1 MKKAIFRLTGLV
13 ILAGAGWGGY
23 RLYKQIPERGMES
36 IPTTKVQ
43 KSDVIIR
50 AFSRGELR
58 AVRAQTLLAPNL
70 NGTIQVTQLAPVGSL
85 SKEKDLIS
93 EYDDPERQAALEE
106 QQLSV
111 QSVDEQI

>member
-1 MKKAIFRLTGLV
+1 MKKVIFRLTGLA

-23 RLYKQIPERGMES
+23 RLYKQIPERTDQ

-50 AFSRGELR
+50 AFSREELR

-70 NGTIQVTQLAPVGSL
+70 NGTIQETQLAAVGSL
-85 SKEKDLIS
+85 SKEKDLTT
-93 EYDDPERQAALEE
+93 EYDDSERQAALEE
-106 QQLSV
+106 VNLTV
-111 QSVDEQI
+111 QSVD

>member
-1 MKKAIFRLTGLV
+1 MKKVIFRLTGLA

-23 RLYKQIPERGMES
+23 RLYKQIPERLDT

-43 KSDVIIR
+43 KGDVIIR

-70 NGTIQVTQLAPVGSL
+70 NGTIQVTELAPVGSL
-85 SKEKDLIS
+85 AKEEDLIV
-93 EYDDPERQAALEE
+93 EYDNSERPAALEE
-106 QQLSV
+106 QPR
-111 QSVDEQI
+111 